1 MKLQINPLEAMV
13 EDFATVYVDLV
24 KSIAATMAPFRPWWT
39 ADLSP
44 DEQLWRW
51 SGDGGPRQEV
61 LDWLMQAGAYM
72 GWQNADEVL
81 AHIEDIFTS
90 PAAQD
95 LIPPEVV
102 VQIPVALLEMVQGTG
117 PKDTANHIR
126 KMERMQ
132 VGRLQALSLLA
143 NTDQPS
149 IPEPPIQPPPEPV
162 QLADG
167 AAGYPLYGMAPQELG
182 SKKGLPTTPNL
193 SGR

>member
-1 MKLQINPLEAMV
+1 MPKALNPLEAMV
-13 EDFATVYVDLV
+13 EDFSALYVDLV
-24 KSIAATMAPFRPWWT
+24 KSIAATMAPFRPFWT

-51 SGDGGPRQEV
+51 SGDGGPRTEI

-95 LIPPEVV
+95 LIPPSVV
-102 VQIPVALLEMVQGTG
+102 VMIPVSLLEMVQGTG
-117 PKDTANHIR
+117 PKDTGNHIR

-132 VGRLQALSLLA
+132 VGRLEGQALLA
-143 NTDQPS
+143 NTDQPN
-149 IPEPPIQPPPEPV
+149 IPEPPVQPPPEPV
-162 QLADG
+162 TLADG
-167 AAGYPLYGMAPQELG
+167 TAGYPLYGMAPQELG
-182 SKKGLPTTPNL
+182 SKKGIPATPNL